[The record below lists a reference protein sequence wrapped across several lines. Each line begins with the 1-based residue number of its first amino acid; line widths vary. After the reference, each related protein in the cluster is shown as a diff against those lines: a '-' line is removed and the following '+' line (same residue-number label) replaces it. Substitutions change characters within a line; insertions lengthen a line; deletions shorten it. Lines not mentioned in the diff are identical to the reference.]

1 MALLAKACYADTC
14 DPPNY
19 ATNKDVPQALCS
31 AADFDTLIM

>member
-1 MALLAKACYADTC
+1 MALLTKAYYTDTC

-31 AADFDTLIM
+31 AADSDTLIM